1 MTEEK
6 ATKKAARRRALRI
19 AKGAGA
25 RPRTP
30 FASIAAAID
39 AIRSGRMVIV
49 VDDED
54 RENEGDL
61 TIAAERVT
69 PDIVNFMAT
78 HGRGLVCLALTPERL
93 DRLDLPLEVSVNSSV
108 RETAMC
114 VSIDAK
120 GKTST
125 GISAADR
132 AATIL
137 TAIDPESRP
146 QDLLR
151 PGHVFPLRAREGG
164 VLVRAGHT
172 EAAVDLARLAG
183 LAPAGVICEIMARDG
198 SMARVPALTR
208 FARRHG
214 LLMITIADLIRY
226 RMQNERLVRR
236 VAAAKLPTDAGE
248 FRVYAYE
255 SLLDGE
261 THVALVRGDIG
272 DGRDVMVRVHSK
284 CLTGDV
290 FHSARCD
297 CGPQLHTALK
307 RIAVEGRGVLLYLNQ
322 EGRGIGLANKIRA
335 YELQDQGC
343 DTVEANERLGFKP
356 DQRDYGIG
364 AQILGDLGVITMRLL
379 TNNPRKFVGLQ
390 GYGLAV
396 SESVPLEIPAS
407 EFTRHYL
414 RTKKEKLGH
423 KLSGV

>member
-1 MTEEK
+1 MNDHPRKK
-6 ATKKAARRRALRI
+6 ATGSRALRI
-19 AKGAGA
+19 AKGA

-30 FASIAAAID
+30 FAPISQAIE
-39 AIRSGRMVIV
+39 AIRDGRLVVV

-61 TIAAERVT
+61 TIAAERIT
-69 PDIVNFMAT
+69 PEIVNFMAT
-78 HGRGLVCLALTPERL
+78 HGRGLVCLTLMPERL
-93 DRLDLPLEVSVNSSV
+93 ERLDIPLEVSVNSSV

-125 GISAADR
+125 GISAGDR

-137 TAIDPESRP
+137 TALDPETRP

-183 LAPAGVICEIMARDG
+183 LSPAGVICEIMSRDG
-198 SMARVPALTR
+198 SMARVPELTR
-208 FARRHG
+208 FAKRHG

-236 VAAAKLPTDAGE
+236 VAAATLPTEQGE
-248 FRVYAYE
+248 FRVHAYE

-272 DGRDVMVRVHSK
+272 DGLDVMVRVHSK

-364 AQILGDLGVITMRLL
+364 AQILGDLGVKTMRLL

-407 EFTRHYL
+407 EFTRRYL